1 MGARLALCTGMM
13 LVAVA
18 GASAQQDTGLPKEQ
32 APSPQEAQPQAPAQ
46 GLAPQ
51 QAQPP
56 AQSQGQVPQLP
67 PVTVITPKEQQAAKT
82 KPKPRI
88 RQGGPINAGR
98 APSPGARSPEA
109 ASQASAAPPEGTG
122 SSQNA
127 NAAPAQFVTKVE
139 SLNTARDYILPKIGV
154 NTYDV
159 DRQTIQDLPQGENA
173 PLDKVL
179 LQTPGVSQD
188 SAAAGNLH
196 IRNEHANLQYRING
210 IQLPDGLSGFGN
222 ILETSFIGNMAV
234 VTGALPAQYGLRTAG
249 LIDIQSRTGASS
261 PTGEISLYGGSHGTF
276 TSTLQYGGVSGDTE
290 YFFTGRFL
298 RNDVGIENPTP
309 AYNAIH
315 DETEQERF
323 FSYVSTVLPNDA
335 RWVMMTGGYAGN
347 FQIPNSPG
355 QTPQYCT
362 TATCNFDSSKLNE
375 TQFEQYY
382 FGVLAFQQ
390 STGIADY
397 QVSYFSRFASV
408 HYMPDPV
415 GDLIF
420 NGIATDVTRISFLNG
435 FQADGAFRIAP
446 DHTLRAGMVVS
457 AEQTYVT
464 DSASVFLS
472 GTCGPD
478 INPVQACGNTPTGVA
493 APIQV
498 LDQENKLGWLAGV
511 YIQDEWRIT
520 RDLTLNAGLRFD
532 QMWQYVDAN
541 QLSPRIAALYKP
553 FDGTVLHAGYARY
566 FSPPP
571 QAVGAPENYALFNG
585 TVAAASVT
593 PATVPGLIISP
604 SLPERSHYFDAGV
617 TQVIIPG
624 LEAGLSAYYKI
635 AKDLID
641 DGQFGQ
647 AYVLTAF
654 NYAKAN
660 NEGLELKLKYSKDG
674 VLVYGNLA
682 WARQVGTQFVSNQYL
697 QDLDEYLYALTHY
710 IYTDHCQ
717 FLTASAGISYPIW
730 ENTKA
735 SLDMIYGS
743 GLRSGFANTST
754 VPGYTQFNLGLSH
767 EFNLPDWKPFTLRFD
782 VVNLF
787 DHIYEIRD
795 GSGIG
800 VFAPQYGPR
809 RGFFVGYSQK
819 F

>member
-1 MGARLALCTGMM
+1 M
-13 LVAVA
+13 
-18 GASAQQDTGLPKEQ
+18 
-32 APSPQEAQPQAPAQ
+32 
-46 GLAPQ
+46 
-51 QAQPP
+51 
-56 AQSQGQVPQLP
+56 
-67 PVTVITPKEQQAAKT
+67 
-82 KPKPRI
+82 
-88 RQGGPINAGR
+88 
-98 APSPGARSPEA
+98 
-109 ASQASAAPPEGTG
+109 
-122 SSQNA
+122 
-127 NAAPAQFVTKVE
+127 
-139 SLNTARDYILPKIGV
+139 
-154 NTYDV
+154 
-159 DRQTIQDLPQGENA
+159 
-173 PLDKVL
+173 
-179 LQTPGVSQD
+179 
-188 SAAAGNLH
+188 
-196 IRNEHANLQYRING
+196 
-210 IQLPDGLSGFGN
+210 
-222 ILETSFIGNMAV
+222 
-234 VTGALPAQYGLRTAG
+234 
-249 LIDIQSRTGASS
+249 
-261 PTGEISLYGGSHGTF
+261 
-276 TSTLQYGGVSGDTE
+276 SGDTE

-323 FSYVSTVLPNDA
+323 FSYVSTVLPNNA
-335 RWVMMTGGYAGN
+335 RWTMMTGGYAGN

-362 TATCNFDSSKLNE
+362 TATCNFNSSKLNE

-390 STGIADY
+390 STGFADY
-397 QVSYFSRFASV
+397 QFSYFSRFASV

-420 NGIATDVTRISFLNG
+420 NGIATDVTRMSFLNG

-472 GTCGPD
+472 GTADRATTSRHARQRQPGSRPQRRCSTRKTSSAGSPGSTCRTSGGSPTRSDAERRPALRPDVAVCGCQPAQ
-478 INPVQACGNTPTGVA
+478 PPHRGRLQAVRRHRSSCG
-493 APIQV
+493 
-498 LDQENKLGWLAGV
+498 LC
-511 YIQDEWRIT
+511 
-520 RDLTLNAGLRFD
+520 
-532 QMWQYVDAN
+532 
-541 QLSPRIAALYKP
+541 AL
-553 FDGTVLHAGYARY
+553 

-571 QAVGAPENYALFNG
+571 QAVGAPENYALFND
-585 TVAAASVT
+585 TVAAAAVT

-635 AKDLID
+635 AQDLID

-654 NYAKAN
+654 NYAKAE

-674 VLVYGNLA
+674 VSCL
-682 WARQVGTQFVSNQYL
+682 RQPRLGAAGCNPVRFQSIF
-697 QDLDEYLYALTHY
+697 DRFAEIHYALTHY

-743 GLRSGFANTST
+743 GLRSGFANTAT

-767 EFNLPDWKPFTLRFD
+767 EFNLAGLEA
-782 VVNLF
+782 L
-787 DHIYEIRD
+787 HL
-795 GSGIG
+795 
-800 VFAPQYGPR
+800 ALR
-809 RGFFVGYSQK
+809 RGQSLRPYLRNSRWVGHRRVCSAIWPKTWLLCRLLAKVLTTFNRPAQSGSQRWRQGRQRYGRR
-819 F
+819 FLDRDNVML